1 MVFGEIFISL
11 LVILILYYAVAISM
25 ELFMKPQVQ
34 DAASGNEET
43 EIDITDEARNFQT
56 IEVRRDTR
64 PVKKNPSGE
73 NTADNKVIRPVMT
86 NGIAVEVLVS
96 QVQNISGTDDVEL
109 EGLGKIVAKCEKA
122 A

>member
-1 MVFGEIFISL
+1 M
-11 LVILILYYAVAISM
+11 
-25 ELFMKPQVQ
+25 
-34 DAASGNEET
+34 
-43 EIDITDEARNFQT
+43 
-56 IEVRRDTR
+56 
-64 PVKKNPSGE
+64 
-73 NTADNKVIRPVMT
+73 IRPVMT

>member
-34 DAASGNEET
+34 DAGAANEET
-43 EIDITDEARNFQT
+43 EIDITDEARNFHT
-56 IEVRRDTR
+56 IEVKRDMK
-64 PVKKNPSGE
+64 PVKKNPAVEKPAES
-73 NTADNKVIRPVMT
+73 KVVRPVMT
-86 NGIAVEVLVS
+86 NGILAEVLVS

>member
-11 LVILILYYAVAISM
+11 LVILTLYYVVAISM

-34 DAASGNEET
+34 DAGAVNEET
-43 EIDITDEARNFQT
+43 EIDITDEARNFHT
-56 IEVRRDTR
+56 IEVRRDMK
-64 PVKKNPSGE
+64 PVKKNPAAEKS
-73 NTADNKVIRPVMT
+73 ADDKVVRPVMT
-86 NGIAVEVLVS
+86 NGILAEVLVS

-109 EGLGKIVAKCEKA
+109 EGLGKIIAKCEKA

>member
-34 DAASGNEET
+34 DAASRNEET

-56 IEVRRDTR
+56 IEIRRDTR
-64 PVKKNPSGE
+64 PVKKNPSG
-73 NTADNKVIRPVMT
+73 KIRRT
-86 NGIAVEVLVS
+86 
-96 QVQNISGTDDVEL
+96 T
-109 EGLGKIVAKCEKA
+109 K
-122 A
+122 

>member
-34 DAASGNEET
+34 DAGTANEET
-43 EIDITDEARNFQT
+43 EIDITDEARNFHT
-56 IEVRRDTR
+56 IEVRRDMK
-64 PVKKNPSGE
+64 PVKNNLAAEKPTES
-73 NTADNKVIRPVMT
+73 KVVRPVMT
-86 NGIAVEVLVS
+86 NGILAEVLVS
-96 QVQNISGTDDVEL
+96 QVQNMSGTDDVEL
-109 EGLGKIVAKCEKA
+109 EGLGKIIAKCEKA